1 MMMPSADTVLDW
13 IRQHPDGITI
23 PALMQAQYGPMG
35 TGQRERIRR
44 VLYVRLC
51 NLEKYELVSRTTIP
65 ARVQG
70 GHITTWRPLP

>member
-1 MMMPSADTVLDW
+1 MIMPSADTVLAW
-13 IRQHPDGITI
+13 IRQHPDGTTI
-23 PALMQAQYGPMG
+23 PELMRTQYGPMG

-51 NLEKYELVSRTTIP
+51 TLEKYELVERTTIP

-70 GHITTWRPLP
+70 GHITTWRPLT